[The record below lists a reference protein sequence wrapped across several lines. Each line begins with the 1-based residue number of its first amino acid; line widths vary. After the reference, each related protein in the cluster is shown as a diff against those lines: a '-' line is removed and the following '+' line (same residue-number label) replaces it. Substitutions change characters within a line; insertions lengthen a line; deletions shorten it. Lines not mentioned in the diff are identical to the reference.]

1 MGKSPTVVLAAGPI
15 GTRGRGVNIPDELT
29 LLAFVVTFN
38 TGSNDSLEHL
48 DLSWNHIRRQGAIEI
63 ANGLR
68 VSKADQNSLL
78 SAWPDVKT
86 YMYTFV
92 FASC

>member
-1 MGKSPTVVLAAGPI
+1 M
-15 GTRGRGVNIPDELT
+15 
-29 LLAFVVTFN
+29 
-38 TGSNDSLEHL
+38 HL

-78 SAWPDVKT
+78 FTWPDVKT

-92 FASC
+92 LANGAGPAMSSRSEPSE